1 MFESLRKVT
10 PALKQTSPA
19 YQAASFVRSHQL
31 VIGLLLVFFGV
42 SDLWF
47 IMPNLYG
54 TFPGFYVNWQ
64 AFYFYMPGWA
74 LTIPVLLVMTL
85 IGTLMLSVYCI
96 SDIQATRVDYKEHA
110 AILVTALGFAYLIL
124 GAWPLWNQSY
134 QWAWQQ
140 EIANYGSLLVLLL
153 YAGSL
158 VAFLIGGASLY
169 IHSKIYHQRHP
180 EAP

>member
-1 MFESLRKVT
+1 V
-10 PALKQTSPA
+10 
-19 YQAASFVRSHQL
+19 ASFVKSHQL
-31 VIGLLLVFFGV
+31 IIGSLLIFFGV

-54 TFPGFYVNWQ
+54 TFPGYYVNWE
-64 AFYFYMPGWA
+64 AFYFYMPEW
-74 LTIPVLLVMTL
+74 TFTVPILLVITL

-96 SDIQATRVDYKEHA
+96 SGIQPAGVDNKEHA
-110 AILVTALGFAYLIL
+110 AILVTALGFAYLVL

-140 EIANYGSLLVLLL
+140 EIANYGSLFALAL

-158 VAFLIGGASLY
+158 VAFLTGATSLY
-169 IHSKIYHQRHP
+169 IHSRIYHQEHP
-180 EAP
+180 EA

>member
-1 MFESLRKVT
+1 MK

-19 YQAASFVRSHQL
+19 YQIAAFVKSHQL
-31 VIGLLLVFFGV
+31 IIGLLLVFFGV

-47 IMPNLYG
+47 VMPNLYG
-54 TFPGFYVNWQ
+54 TTSFYVNWQ
-64 AFYFYMPGWA
+64 AFYFYMPEWTF
-74 LTIPVLLVMTL
+74 TIPVLLVMTL

-96 SDIQATRVDYKEHA
+96 SDIQPARVDNKEQA
-110 AILVTALGFAYLIL
+110 AILVTALGFAYLVL

-140 EIANYGSLLVLLL
+140 EIANYGSLLALLL

-158 VAFLIGGASLY
+158 VAFLTGATSLY
-169 IHSKIYHQRHP
+169 IHSKIYHQKHP
-180 EAP
+180 EA